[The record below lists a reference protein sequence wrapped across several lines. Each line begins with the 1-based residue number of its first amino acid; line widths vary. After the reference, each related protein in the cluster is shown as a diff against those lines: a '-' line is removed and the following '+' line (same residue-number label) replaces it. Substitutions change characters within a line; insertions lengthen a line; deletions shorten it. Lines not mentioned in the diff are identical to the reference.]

1 MKTLRPI
8 SRASAIWSAIALI
21 GIAGQ
26 PLLGATAHAGQAAR
40 PAATVNPDVDH
51 TGMLRIG
58 FNEKLP
64 ATRHVLIG
72 LDKSMVVELPR
83 DLKDVVVS
91 NPANLDAVVQT
102 SNRVFLIAK
111 KVGDANVFFFDENG
125 QQVLTLEV
133 RVEHDMQVFN
143 RLVERLIPGSH
154 INAEILNDTMVL
166 SGSVV
171 NPADSAKAS
180 DIAARFMVRPSEGSA
195 VAPAKVIN
203 LLQVEAKEQV
213 MLKVTIAEVSREL
226 IKRLGLNAA
235 GQAIGS
241 TGIQLGTNNNF
252 SVSNTSGSNSFFS
265 GVLGPSLASCLLPGF
280 GNTVAPGSSAV
291 VNGKLKSVGAV
302 LGGGAANCLGYSVEA
317 FERAGLIKTLAE
329 PTLTAISGETAAFL
343 AGGEFPVPVGATT
356 TNGISSIT
364 IQFKPFGVGLSF
376 TPIVQ
381 SEGRITLKVAT
392 EVSDLSNKGAV
403 SLSGTTIPALTVRR
417 ANTTVELPSGGSM
430 ILGGLIQDDTRQA
443 IDGVPGLKS
452 LPILGAL
459 FRSRDFQKEETEL
472 MVIATP
478 YTVNP
483 VGRNK
488 LVLPTDGLDV
498 ATDTQ
503 ATLMGQ
509 INKVYGKH
517 ERAPEGEYRGNYGFI
532 VE

>member
-1 MKTLRPI
+1 VI
-8 SRASAIWSAIALI
+8 
-21 GIAGQ
+21 
-26 PLLGATAHAGQAAR
+26 
-40 PAATVNPDVDH
+40 
-51 TGMLRIG
+51 
-58 FNEKLP
+58 
-64 ATRHVLIG
+64 
-72 LDKSMVVELPR
+72 
-83 DLKDVVVS
+83 
-91 NPANLDAVVQT
+91 
-102 SNRVFLIAK
+102 
-111 KVGDANVFFFDENG
+111 
-125 QQVLTLEV
+125 
-133 RVEHDMQVFN
+133 
-143 RLVERLIPGSH
+143 
-154 INAEILNDTMVL
+154 
-166 SGSVV
+166 

-213 MLKVTIAEVSREL
+213 MLKVTVAEVSREL
-226 IKRLGLNAA
+226 IKRLGVNLAANASGAA
-235 GQAIGS
+235 GVTFNTANGFPA
-241 TGIQLGTNNNF
+241 TGGQGTD
-252 SVSNTSGSNSFFS
+252 SFFS
-265 GVLGPSLASCLLPGF
+265 GILGPNVVNCLLPK
-280 GNTVAPGSSAV
+280 ASALPKP
-291 VNGKLKSVGAV
+291 NL
-302 LGGGAANCLGYSVEA
+302 NCLGYTAEA
-317 FERAGLIKTLAE
+317 FERTGLVKTLAE

-343 AGGEFPVPVGATT
+343 AGGEFPVPIGSSSQ
-356 TNGISSIT
+356 NGVISTT

-403 SLSGTTIPALTVRR
+403 TLIAGGSPIPALTVRR

-430 ILGGLIQDDTRQA
+430 VLGGLISDSTKQN
-443 IDGVPGLKS
+443 IDGIPGLRS

-503 ATLMGQ
+503 AALMGQ